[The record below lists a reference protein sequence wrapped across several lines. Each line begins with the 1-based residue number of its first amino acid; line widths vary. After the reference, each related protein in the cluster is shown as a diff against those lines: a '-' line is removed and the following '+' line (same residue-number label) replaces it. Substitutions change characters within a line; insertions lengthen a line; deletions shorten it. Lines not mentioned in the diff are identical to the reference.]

1 MTPKYSTPLFMAAEH
16 GHAAVVE
23 VLLRG
28 GADPECWNPAG
39 ESPIYLAVQNGHAEA
54 VAALLA
60 GGTHPDT
67 TTPEGLTLLQLAA
80 KCGQVRGVWC
90 VCGVC
95 VCAISAGHVF
105 VVGGFSLGR
114 RPFSPA

>member
-1 MTPKYSTPLFMAAEH
+1 MAAEH